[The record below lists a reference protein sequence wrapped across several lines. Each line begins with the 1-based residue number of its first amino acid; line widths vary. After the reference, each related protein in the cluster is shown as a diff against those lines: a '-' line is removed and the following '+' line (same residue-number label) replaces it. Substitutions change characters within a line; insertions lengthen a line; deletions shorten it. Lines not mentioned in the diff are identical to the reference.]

1 MTGPPDHDEIYRRLL
16 LDEIENDRDESNR
29 SLRMW
34 GWVFGLLIIAIGAGL
49 SWLFV
54 MLFR

>member
-16 LDEIENDRDESNR
+16 LDELEGDRVESDR

-34 GWVFGLLIIAIGAGL
+34 AWVFGLLLIAIVTGL

-54 MLFR
+54 ILLR